1 VAGLTPAGGSPLPV
15 VTDHAVERYLQR
27 VRGVLDAKP
36 EIAGRVARAWAA
48 GLVEPGEKANVRVRD
63 VDRADIVYVCRHD
76 RPRGELIVVTLWDE
90 RGYSRPM
97 SFLDKAKKLAEQ
109 AQTKLDEAQKQ
120 FNDRQSGG
128 QQSSGPAPEYDSAG
142 RPVQRDPAAR
152 RPAGREH
159 RPVAGRR
166 AAQAARASDPDRH
179 AAPRRSARR
188 RREDGRQQ
196 PAADEQ
202 WGPARRV
209 TSPKHRAA
217 RRGAGRRKRVSTEPP
232 GEGLAGESVCDTEGP
247 CVPTKAS

>member
-1 VAGLTPAGGSPLPV
+1 VAGLSQPPAPTPLVA
-15 VTDHAVERYLQR
+15 VTDHAAERYLQR

-120 FNDRQSGG
+120 FNERQSG

-142 RPVQRDPAAR
+142 RPVQRDVAAETPPHGDPLAASTVPSPAAEPPKP
-152 RPAGREH
+152 PAPPTQTATPPHG
-159 RPVAGRR
+159 
-166 AAQAARASDPDRH
+166 DPL
-179 AAPRRSARR
+179 
-188 RREDGRQQ
+188 
-196 PAADEQ
+196 AAD
-202 WGPARRV
+202 AKKDDN
-209 TSPKHRAA
+209 SPPRMSS
-217 RRGAGRRKRVSTEPP
+217 GDP
-232 GEGLAGESVCDTEGP
+232 LAG
-247 CVPTKAS
+247 